1 MRVCVYV
8 YVCARERERVTAG
21 MRENESGMR
30 GAEIDVCEET
40 KWVLAYWFRD
50 SGIQM

>member
-1 MRVCVYV
+1 MRMYA

-21 MRENESGMR
+21 MR

-40 KWVLAYWFRD
+40 KWMLAYRFCD